1 MTTIKSRSPFII
13 LLFVFFFAFST
24 MTNAQVPPRF
34 YWHSLTGGKAV
45 PVIGMFVNGNA
56 NPLDPSRH
64 VTANAKIEATIVL
77 TGFAQTFKI
86 SERAATLAILVPVG
100 NISSEVFLGNQ
111 PIIDN
116 ANGFGDPMLEFDIN
130 IIGPK
135 AIKNIPDLIRYEPG
149 FSLDLLVDLAI
160 PIGKYDNTQ
169 SLNLGQNRWYGR
181 LASPIVWQI
190 GPWIPSRRTTLEFTP
205 SLWMFSDN
213 TDFVGSTL
221 STDPM
226 FALESHLTRD
236 FHKDLWGSLD
246 MILMTGGK
254 ASIDG
259 VSGESLNMTGGGFTL
274 GYHINDNLQFTLGYM
289 TSLNDNDPTDLRM
302 DSFKISLVFGWH
314 PLIEGMNR
322 LEEN

>member
-1 MTTIKSRSPFII
+1 M
-13 LLFVFFFAFST
+13 
-24 MTNAQVPPRF
+24 
-34 YWHSLTGGKAV
+34 
-45 PVIGMFVNGNA
+45 
-56 NPLDPSRH
+56 
-64 VTANAKIEATIVL
+64 
-77 TGFAQTFKI
+77 QTFKI
-86 SERAATLAILVPVG
+86 SERASTFAILVPVG

-190 GPWIPSRRTTLEFTP
+190 GPWIPSRRTTLEFIP
-205 SLWMFSDN
+205 SLWVFSDN
-213 TDFVGSTL
+213 TDFLGNTL

-226 FALESHLTRD
+226 FELESHLTRD
-236 FHKDLWGSLD
+236 FHKDIWGSLD
-246 MILMTGGK
+246 MILITGGK
-254 ASIDG
+254 ASIDDF
-259 VSGESLNMTGGGFTL
+259 SGENLNMTGAGFTL
-274 GYHINDNLQFTLGYM
+274 GYQINDNLQFTLGYM

-314 PLIEGMNR
+314 PLIAGMKR